1 MAPVRAIT
9 ELVTVAPIPSSLCEF
24 ATACL
29 LSFRRIPADWLHRE
43 IEGPHS
49 SIVPNPPVEGLFCL
63 TAFRCLPMCH
73 TGGILAAPVWWFSR
87 RLMFSKLVYEQCSA
101 HPQV

>member
-9 ELVTVAPIPSSLCEF
+9 DLVTVAPIPSSLCEF

-29 LSFRRIPADWLHRE
+29 LSFRRIPANWLHRE

-49 SIVPNPPVEGLFCL
+49 SIVPNPTVEGLFRLHLIASARSYSCF
-63 TAFRCLPMCH
+63 AVNRCVEPLRPKERR
-73 TGGILAAPVWWFSR
+73 FSGYAWDYNPY
-87 RLMFSKLVYEQCSA
+87 VSA
-101 HPQV
+101 